1 MDATYEILLSL
12 AYVALGMIVLIV
24 AKIVQDKLTS
34 FPLDEELTTK
44 DNHAVGL
51 TTAGYFA
58 GVMIVFLGATAGG
71 DFDPD
76 DPDATG
82 TLAISMLIDLG
93 YAIGGVLLL
102 NLGRVLVDKLLLYKF
117 STKKEIITDRN
128 LGTAAV
134 EAGSYIATGLI
145 VAGAI
150 HGDDSGGI
158 AILASLAFFALG
170 QAALVAFA
178 RLYQW
183 ETKFDIHDE
192 IEKDNVAA
200 GVALG
205 LNLIAI
211 GVILFGAIAG
221 EFISWKEGLS
231 QFGYFAI
238 LGCLLLFLLRKVT
251 DRLLLPGTTI
261 AHEIAKDK
269 NLNAAWIEGIV
280 SVGMATV
287 ILFMV

>member
-1 MDATYEILLSL
+1 MHFRD
-12 AYVALGMIVLIV
+12 
-24 AKIVQDKLTS
+24 
-34 FPLDEELTTK
+34 
-44 DNHAVGL
+44 
-51 TTAGYFA
+51 
-58 GVMIVFLGATAGG
+58 
-71 DFDPD
+71 
-76 DPDATG
+76 
-82 TLAISMLIDLG
+82 
-93 YAIGGVLLL
+93 
-102 NLGRVLVDKLLLYKF
+102 VLVDKLLLYKF